1 VFTTWAGWKLS
12 GTPTAH
18 DAVRHDA
25 ILCDGRGQNPKREP
39 HGVGYHEAGHAVKL
53 KGDAMDAVCV
63 VAVFLIF
70 GLMAV
75 AGLAADWG
83 RAHGIVQ
90 LKGTRH
96 GD

>member
-1 VFTTWAGWKLS
+1 
-12 GTPTAH
+12 
-18 DAVRHDA
+18 
-25 ILCDGRGQNPKREP
+25 
-39 HGVGYHEAGHAVKL
+39 
-53 KGDAMDAVCV
+53 MDTVCV
-63 VAVFLIF
+63 AAVFLIF

-90 LKGTRH
+90 LKGTRY